1 MRAPTKTRTREP
13 RQVTS
18 ADILPARVAGIEGGQ
33 DADHRVFIG
42 DGQVRIFRARK
53 APQRGSERV
62 LEAVVASATL
72 TGRGTWTVQTEDGQE
87 LTVTKQGRCACGSPL
102 QSINRRELRGLA

>member
-1 MRAPTKTRTREP
+1 MRAPTRTRTRVP

-18 ADILPARVAGIEGGQ
+18 ADILPARVVGLEGGQ
-33 DADHRVFIG
+33 EADHRVYIS
-42 DGQVRIFRARK
+42 DGTLRVFRARK

-62 LEAVVASATL
+62 LEAAVASATL
-72 TGRGTWTVQTEDGQE
+72 TGRGTWTVQTEDGQT

-102 QSINRRELRGLA
+102 QSISRRELRGMA